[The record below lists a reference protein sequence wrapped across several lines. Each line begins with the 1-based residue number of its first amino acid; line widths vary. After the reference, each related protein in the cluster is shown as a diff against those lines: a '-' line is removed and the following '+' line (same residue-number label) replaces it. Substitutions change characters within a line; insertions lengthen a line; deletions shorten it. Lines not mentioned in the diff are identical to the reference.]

1 MTTKEGDLVF
11 DPMSGS
17 GTTGKAARLNGR
29 LAILSDSS
37 EEYTQI
43 AENRLEVKRIQTSM
57 PSSDLIVR
65 C

>member
-17 GTTGKAARLNGR
+17 VTTGKATKLNGR

-37 EEYTQI
+37 AEYTQI
-43 AENRLEVKRIQTSM
+43 AENRLEVKRIQLSVPTN
-57 PSSDLIVR
+57 
-65 C
+65 